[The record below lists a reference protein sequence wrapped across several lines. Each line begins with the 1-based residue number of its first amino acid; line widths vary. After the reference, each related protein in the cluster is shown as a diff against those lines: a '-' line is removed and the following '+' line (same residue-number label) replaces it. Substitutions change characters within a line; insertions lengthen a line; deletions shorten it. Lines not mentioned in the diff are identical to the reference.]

1 MNYGARKLDTN
12 AQEAMTM
19 PLGELRDVFS
29 GVESDVPPALAERL
43 RDIALIDHHVHG
55 VFADHVD
62 RAGFEAAINEA
73 STDPVPAFMSQF
85 DSPLGLSIRRWC
97 APLLGLDP
105 LASAADYWA
114 RRSEFAP
121 DDLSRIMLPAAGV
134 SRWIVDTGFKGDLI
148 TTPEGLTALS
158 GVPSS
163 EIVRL
168 ERLAEDL
175 LEGGTQPADFP
186 DAFRALLRSAVDS
199 PDVLGAKTIAAYR
212 TGFDIDWTKPSDAD
226 VVAHARELSERPRPL
241 RLDSPLLTAF
251 GVHEA
256 AEHGLPIQVHVGFGD
271 RDLDLHRTD
280 PVLMLPLLRTM
291 APVPVLLLHCYPFQ
305 RQAGYLAQAFD
316 HVNFD
321 VGLTINHLGV
331 RSTGVV
337 AEALETAPFA
347 KQLYSS
353 DAFGPPELHVLGSV
367 LWRRAMGLVLGG
379 WVRTGDCAEDDAI
392 RIVDMIGAANAERV
406 YGLN

>member
-1 MNYGARKLDTN
+1 
-12 AQEAMTM
+12 M
-19 PLGELRDVFS
+19 PLGELRDVFG
-29 GVESDVPPALAERL
+29 GVESDVPAALADRL

-55 VFADHVD
+55 FFAEPVD

-105 LASAADYWA
+105 LASADDYWA
-114 RRSEFAP
+114 RRSEFSP
-121 DDLSRIMLPAAGV
+121 DDLAGIMLPAAGV
-134 SRWIVDTGFKGDLI
+134 ARWIVDTGFKGDLI
-148 TTPEGLTALS
+148 ATPGHLTRIS
-158 GVPSS
+158 GSPSF
-163 EIVRL
+163 EILRL

-175 LEGGTQPADFP
+175 LEGGTRPEDFP
-186 DAFRALLRSAVDS
+186 DAVRAALRAAVDS
-199 PDVLGAKTIAAYR
+199 PNMLGAKTIAAYR
-212 TGFDIDWTKPSDAD
+212 TGFDIDWAKPSDTP
-226 VVAHARELSERPRPL
+226 VVAHARELTDRPRPL
-241 RLDSPLLTAF
+241 RLDSPVLIAF

-256 AEHGLPIQVHVGFGD
+256 AAHGLPIQVHVGFGD

-280 PVLMLPLLRTM
+280 PMLLLPLLRTM
-291 APVPVLLLHCYPFQ
+291 PPAPVLLLHCYPFH

-321 VGLTINHLGV
+321 VGLAINFLGV
-331 RSTGVV
+331 RSTGLV

-367 LWRRAMGLVLGG
+367 LWRRAMGLTLGG
-379 WVRTGDCAEDDAI
+379 WVRTGDCTEADAI
-392 RIVDMIGAANAERV
+392 RIVEKIGVANAERV
-406 YGLN
+406 YGLS